1 MHPHCLS
8 HFTSLTCT
16 TINTHKPHH
25 SHAPPSPLTLHITHM
40 HLHCLSHFTS
50 LTCTTIPSH
59 TSYLSHA
66 PPSTPTLS
74 CCHGRWEELLQCCS
88 CKHLCTACSAL
99 ATELHTH
106 THTHTY
112 SQPAAQ
118 SQTSIDCLLRLY
130 RTRQWSALT
139 RST

>member
-59 TSYLSHA
+59 TSHHSHA
-66 PPSTPTLS
+66 PPSPLTLHISHMHHHQHPRSVVVMDAGRS
-74 CCHGRWEELLQCCS
+74 CFNAAVVSISAQLAL
-88 CKHLCTACSAL
+88 HLPLNCT
-99 ATELHTH
+99 HTH
-106 THTHTY
+106 THTHTA
-112 SQPAAQ
+112 SQQLSHKPP
-118 SQTSIDCLLRLY
+118 
-130 RTRQWSALT
+130 
-139 RST
+139 